1 MPSTST
7 IPSSDNELSPE
18 EWDELM
24 ALRKA
29 ITDSISSVHPDKME
43 RFTELFARSL
53 AGKGDPLR

>member
-1 MPSTST
+1 MPSTSI